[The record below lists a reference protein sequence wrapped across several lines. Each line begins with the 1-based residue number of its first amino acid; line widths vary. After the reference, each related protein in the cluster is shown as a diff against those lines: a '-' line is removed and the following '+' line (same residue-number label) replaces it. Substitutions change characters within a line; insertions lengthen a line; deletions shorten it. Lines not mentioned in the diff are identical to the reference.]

1 MDEYHSLFQVLGEDL
16 EESDIGEW
24 LQADVNDKGYAHLS
38 DAENISQVAAVVH
51 TSVCFFW
58 VI

>member
-24 LQADVNDKGYAHLS
+24 LQADANDEGYAHLS